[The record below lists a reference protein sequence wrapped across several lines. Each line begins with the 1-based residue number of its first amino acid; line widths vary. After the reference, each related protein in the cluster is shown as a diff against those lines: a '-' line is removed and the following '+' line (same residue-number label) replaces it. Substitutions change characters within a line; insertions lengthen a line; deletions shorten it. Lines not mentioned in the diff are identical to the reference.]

1 MLLSLDTSLSST
13 GYAIFNDEGELI
25 KYGRVQTEKK
35 DYPTEDIRI
44 NTMCNMIEYII
55 IEYNIDKIVC
65 EDQFTS
71 VNAKTILLLRKLV
84 GAIMRTANKFG
95 IDVEYYYPQTWRRH
109 LGINKGKSKEKKL
122 LAYEYVTSQG
132 IDIGE
137 FKPTGVN
144 KNDDIADAIC
154 IGFAYLKV
162 KNK

>member
-25 KYGRVQTEKK
+25 KYGRVQTDKK
-35 DYPTEDIRI
+35 DYPTEDMRI
-44 NTMCNMIEYII
+44 NNMCNMIEYII

-71 VNAKTILLLRKLV
+71 VNAKTILLLRKLI

-95 IDVEYYYPQTWRRH
+95 IDVTYYYPTAWRKI
-109 LGINKGKSKEKKL
+109 LDINKGKAKDKKL
-122 LAYEYVTSQG
+122 MAYEYVTSKG
-132 IDIGE
+132 FDIGE
-137 FKPTGVN
+137 FKTTGKK